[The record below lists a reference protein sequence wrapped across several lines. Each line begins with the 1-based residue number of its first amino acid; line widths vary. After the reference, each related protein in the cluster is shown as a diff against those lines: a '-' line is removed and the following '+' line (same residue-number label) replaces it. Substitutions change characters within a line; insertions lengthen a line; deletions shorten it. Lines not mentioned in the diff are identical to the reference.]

1 MIKMYGLAQNVTH
14 VEQHTLLDTN
24 NHIPSWETGDGEK
37 AEVSIAL
44 LKLREEYDEIRRR
57 ALEKDEQ
64 LVQIK
69 ADIKKAKEEEK
80 RVSKDFGGATQDIV
94 KSESELKHLKTTHDI

>member
-14 VEQHTLLDTN
+14 VEQHTLLDSN

-64 LVQIK
+64 LV
-69 ADIKKAKEEEK
+69 
-80 RVSKDFGGATQDIV
+80 
-94 KSESELKHLKTTHDI
+94 

>member
-1 MIKMYGLAQNVTH
+1 VTH
-14 VEQHTLLDTN
+14 VEQHTLLDSN

-64 LVQIK
+64 LV
-69 ADIKKAKEEEK
+69 
-80 RVSKDFGGATQDIV
+80 
-94 KSESELKHLKTTHDI
+94 